1 MDRLV
6 IDLQPD
12 GRAAVGSGAAE
23 RFELSWPLEERD
35 TDELRWYLEDY
46 LRVPYGVYADRGRV
60 VADALEQWGNDV
72 FGALLGPAP
81 ARRAYRA
88 LGPGAEIVC
97 RSSAADLLALPW
109 ELLWDP
115 ARAAPVAIEAGALTR
130 SIPGGELE
138 DELIV
143 GGERLRVLMVI
154 SRPSGTDDIGY
165 RMIARPLL
173 ERLRA
178 VQGRVEL
185 SVLRPPTHDALAQAL
200 ASAEPLHIVH
210 FDAHGVLSG
219 GEGLLAFEQP
229 GGGRDLVRV
238 SGLGEL
244 LAGAGVPLV
253 VLNACQS
260 GAVGKQLEAAAATSL
275 LQAGIPS
282 VVAMA
287 YNVYAVAAAEFMAAF
302 YDRIFAGDAV
312 AEAVTAGRRR
322 LYERNGRPSPKGMMP
337 LADWLVPV
345 HYARRSVRFPQ
356 LHGAPPAAPHRPR
369 ELEPEEAFVGRD
381 ALFYELE
388 LAAREHRVVLLH
400 GPAGTGKT
408 ELAKAFG
415 RWWAET
421 GGVDHPAG
429 VIVSSFEPGIASFGL
444 DGVLSEI
451 GLRLLGADFAR
462 LDPAGRRSAVERL
475 LAEHRLLLIWDNF
488 ETAHSLPDRTGAT
501 EPLDD
506 AARAELQGFVQGL
519 RATGSSSLLIT
530 SRSDE
535 GWLGAL
541 TRVELG
547 GLTADE
553 AIEYAELLVGDRP
566 AASARRATRAYGE
579 LLEWIGGHPLTMRI
593 ALPQLDDVEPRVL
606 LDELRGGGDGPLD
619 ALAAGLTYSLDH
631 LGPGASRTLRVLC
644 LFHGVA
650 DADVLA
656 AMEPADVQPD
666 AWTGAL
672 DAAAGA
678 GLVTQLGGGMY
689 GMHPALPGLLAGRWR
704 AEAGEGFDAEHESAL
719 RALSAAYTSFAAEL
733 VNQINTGEVEL
744 ALGFIA
750 HQRRTM
756 GHLLGVALRERRWRH
771 AARLSQALVA
781 FHDARGFHDEAAAW
795 EGRVLDALGGAPA
808 ELDGDDGEFW
818 LQTVASRADRDRNA
832 LDLDSAAGGYKAILG
847 AAGDEGS
854 DHTKQYVGR
863 AYLGLGTV
871 ERERARFA
879 EAQVLYERAAA
890 LFEQLENEHGLGVAY
905 HELGWIAQD
914 RGRYDDAE
922 RLYAKALAINRE
934 LGDQADVAINLHHLG
949 WVARERGRPDEA
961 EHFYL
966 ESVEIA
972 KRIGDVPRLARTYH
986 HLGMVAHDRGL
997 LDKAEDWYRRALE
1010 LKERIGDRPGVA
1022 TTYHQLGMLA
1032 RDRQQPDDAE
1042 AWLLEALDVREELGD
1057 ADAVAGTCRDLA
1069 ALAHAD
1075 GRLDAA
1081 QHWTERALAVDEERG
1096 HTPGIAV
1103 ARHQLGV
1110 IALQRER
1117 YEAAV
1122 PLLEEAFALYTQL
1135 GATATMVDVAYQLGS
1150 AAYRLDRTA
1159 ASWVWYTREMELS
1172 HEVGDWRR
1180 EADAGSRLVTLAW
1193 NDRDYEEALDWIV
1206 RGIII
1211 ADLHGAVDEM
1221 DPTWLQRLTSVLG
1234 IRAFED
1240 SWRRIAGTPMP
1251 AEVRELA
1258 TP

>member
-1 MDRLV
+1 VDRLV
-6 IDLQPD
+6 IDLQPE
-12 GRAAVGSGAAE
+12 GRAAVGSRAAE

-60 VADALEQWGNDV
+60 VADALEHWGNEV

-81 ARRAYRA
+81 AGRAYRA
-88 LGPGAEIVC
+88 LGHGAEIVC

-130 SIPGGELE
+130 SIPGGDLE

-143 GGERLRVLMVI
+143 GGDRLRVLMVI
-154 SRPSGTDDIGY
+154 SRPSGPDDIGY

-178 VQGRVEL
+178 VGGRVEL
-185 SVLRPPTHDALAQAL
+185 SVLRPPTHDALARTL
-200 ASAEPLHIVH
+200 AGAAPFQIVH

-275 LQAGIPS
+275 LEAGIPS

-322 LYERNGRPSPKGMMP
+322 LYEHNGRPSPKGMMP

-345 HYARRSVRFPQ
+345 HYARRAVRFPE
-356 LHGAPPAAPHRPR
+356 LHGAPPAAPHRPND
-369 ELEPEEAFVGRD
+369 LEPEEAFVGRD

-444 DGVLSEI
+444 DGVLSEV
-451 GLRLLGADFAR
+451 GLRVLSPDCAR
-462 LDPAGRRSAVERL
+462 LDPAARRVAVERL
-475 LAEHRLLLIWDNF
+475 LAKHRLLLIWDNF
-488 ETAHSLPDRTGAT
+488 ETAHSLPDRTGAM
-501 EPLDD
+501 ESLDA
-506 AARAELQGFVQGL
+506 AARAELKGFVERL

-535 GWLGAL
+535 AWLGPL
-541 TRVELG
+541 TRVEVG
-547 GLTADE
+547 GLTGDE

-593 ALPQLDDVEPRVL
+593 VLPQLDDVEPQVL
-606 LDELRGGGDGPLD
+606 LDELRGGDGPLD

-631 LGPGASRTLRVLC
+631 LGPGASRALRVLC

-656 AMEPADVQPD
+656 AMESADLEPD
-666 AWTGAL
+666 AWSSVL
-672 DAAAGA
+672 EAAAGA

-689 GMHPALPGLLAGRWR
+689 GIHPALPGLLARRWR
-704 AEAGEGFDAEHESAL
+704 AEAGANFDAEHENAL
-719 RALSAAYTSFAAEL
+719 RALSAAYASFAAEL

-771 AARLSQALVA
+771 AARLSAALVQ

-808 ELDGDDGEFW
+808 ELDGDDGEVW

-832 LDLDSAAGGYKAILG
+832 LDLDSAAGGYNAILE
-847 AAGDEGS
+847 AAGDAGS
-854 DHTKQYVGR
+854 DHTKLYVGR
-863 AYLGLGTV
+863 AYVGLGTV

-890 LFEQLENEHGLGVAY
+890 LFEQLEHEHGLGVAY

-922 RLYAKALAINRE
+922 RLYAKALAVNRE

-949 WVARERGRPDEA
+949 WLAQERGHPDEA
-961 EHFYL
+961 EDFYL

-1022 TTYHQLGMLA
+1022 TTYHRLGMLA
-1032 RDRQQPDDAE
+1032 GDRQQPDDAE
-1042 AWLLEALDVREELGD
+1042 AWLLKALEVREELGD

-1069 ALAHAD
+1069 ALAHAGD
-1075 GRLDAA
+1075 RLDAA
-1081 QHWTERALAVDEERG
+1081 QRWTERALAIDEERG

-1103 ARHQLGV
+1103 AQHQLGV
-1110 IALQRER
+1110 IALRREQ

-1122 PLLEEAFALYTQL
+1122 PLLEDAFALYTQL

-1159 ASWVWYTREMELS
+1159 ASWMWYTKEMELS
-1172 HEVGDWRR
+1172 HDVGDWHR

-1193 NDRDYEEALDWIV
+1193 NDRDYEEALDWTV
-1206 RGIII
+1206 RGIMI
-1211 ADLHGAVDEM
+1211 AVLHGAVDEM

-1234 IRAFED
+1234 VRAFED
-1240 SWRRIAGTPMP
+1240 SWRRIVGTPVP
-1251 AEVRELA
+1251 TEVRELA

>member
-1 MDRLV
+1 MERLV

-12 GRAAVGSGAAE
+12 GRAAVASGAAE
-23 RFELSWPLEERD
+23 RFELSWPLEDRD

-81 ARRAYRA
+81 AGRAYRA

-130 SIPGGELE
+130 SIPGGDLE
-138 DELIV
+138 AELIV

-154 SRPSGTDDIGY
+154 SRPSGTDDVGY

-173 ERLRA
+173 DRLRA
-178 VQGRVEL
+178 VRGRVEL
-185 SVLRPPTHDALAQAL
+185 SVLRPPTHDALAQTL
-200 ASAEPLHIVH
+200 AGAEPYHIVH
-210 FDAHGVLSG
+210 FDAHGVLAG

-287 YNVYAVAAAEFMAAF
+287 YNIYAVAAAEFMAAF
-302 YDRIFAGDAV
+302 YDRIFAGVAV

-322 LYERNGRPSPKGMMP
+322 LYERNERPSPKGMMP
-337 LADWLVPV
+337 LADWLVPA
-345 HYARRSVRFPQ
+345 HYARRAVRFPQ
-356 LHGAPPAAPHRPR
+356 LHGTPPAAPHRPR

-388 LAAREHRVVLLH
+388 LAARKHQVVLLH

-415 RWWAET
+415 RWWEET

-451 GLRLLGADFAR
+451 GLRLLGVDFGR

-506 AARAELQGFVQGL
+506 AARAELQGFVQSL
-519 RATGSSSLLIT
+519 RARGSSSLLIT

-535 GWLGAL
+535 GWLGPL
-541 TRVELG
+541 TRVEVG

-579 LLEWIGGHPLTMRI
+579 LLV
-593 ALPQLDDVEPRVL
+593 D
-606 LDELRGGGDGPLD
+606 RGPSADHADRASAARRRG
-619 ALAAGLTYSLDH
+619 AAG
-631 LGPGASRTLRVLC
+631 PARRV
-644 LFHGVA
+644 A
-650 DADVLA
+650 RWRRRAARRARRWPDVLA
-656 AMEPADVQPD
+656 RPSRARREPQAAGPLPVPRGHRRRR
-666 AWTGAL
+666 ARRHGAGGRRSRTPGPARSTRRRAPGWSRSL
-672 DAAAGA
+672 SAAACTGCTRRCLGCSPGA
-678 GLVTQLGGGMY
+678 GGPKRVRTSTPSTRARCARSRRPTPRSPRSSSTRSTRGRSRLGPRL
-689 GMHPALPGLLAGRWR
+689 HRPPAAPWATS
-704 AEAGEGFDAEHESAL
+704 SAL
-719 RALSAAYTSFAAEL
+719 RSGSGAGAT
-733 VNQINTGEVEL
+733 
-744 ALGFIA
+744 
-750 HQRRTM
+750 RR
-756 GHLLGVALRERRWRH
+756 GC
-771 AARLSQALVA
+771 
-781 FHDARGFHDEAAAW
+781 RG
-795 EGRVLDALGGAPA
+795 RSSRSTTLGGSSTRPPRGRAACSTHWEARPRA
-808 ELDGDDGEFW
+808 LDGDDGEVW

-832 LDLDSAAGGYKAILG
+832 LDLDGAAAGYKAILG
-847 AAGDEGS
+847 AAGDEGT

-890 LFEQLENEHGLGVAY
+890 LFEQLKHEHGLGVAY
-905 HELGWIAQD
+905 HDSDGSPRTAVTTTTPSASTRRRWRSTASLATRRTSPSTSTTWAGWRRSEATSTRPRTSTSRASRSRSASATCPSSPGRTTTSGWSPTTAVCSTRPRTGTAGRWSSRAD
-914 RGRYDDAE
+914 RRPARRRHDVPPARHARWRPAATGRRRGVAPGGA
-922 RLYAKALAINRE
+922 RLRKE
-934 LGDQADVAINLHHLG
+934 LGD
-949 WVARERGRPDEA
+949 
-961 EHFYL
+961 
-966 ESVEIA
+966 
-972 KRIGDVPRLARTYH
+972 T
-986 HLGMVAHDRGL
+986 
-997 LDKAEDWYRRALE
+997 
-1010 LKERIGDRPGVA
+1010 
-1022 TTYHQLGMLA
+1022 
-1032 RDRQQPDDAE
+1032 
-1042 AWLLEALDVREELGD
+1042 
-1057 ADAVAGTCRDLA
+1057 DAVAGTCRDLA

-1075 GRLDAA
+1075 GGLDAA
-1081 QHWTERALAVDEERG
+1081 QHWTNGRWPSTR
-1096 HTPGIAV
+1096 
-1103 ARHQLGV
+1103 
-1110 IALQRER
+1110 
-1117 YEAAV
+1117 
-1122 PLLEEAFALYTQL
+1122 
-1135 GATATMVDVAYQLGS
+1135 S
-1150 AAYRLDRTA
+1150 AA
-1159 ASWVWYTREMELS
+1159 TRRVS
-1172 HEVGDWRR
+1172 RWR
-1180 EADAGSRLVTLAW
+1180 
-1193 NDRDYEEALDWIV
+1193 
-1206 RGIII
+1206 
-1211 ADLHGAVDEM
+1211 
-1221 DPTWLQRLTSVLG
+1221 
-1234 IRAFED
+1234 
-1240 SWRRIAGTPMP
+1240 GTIS
-1251 AEVRELA
+1251 E
-1258 TP
+1258 